1 MEIRTD
7 ELFDKIKDQI
17 TLEKNGQNSTE
28 KMDYCCNEKGKSDI
42 CTCDECSS
50 NILTDEELDSIID
63 YEMSEFEYQIKSRGK
78 DYYNNNRIVS
88 IVRDGNEFIAKVD
101 GSKRYEV
108 KVNYDEDD
116 EFLYYDCTCPC
127 EYPCKHEYAVL
138 LAIKNKEYSNIK
150 LKANIRKKE
159 LTVQQLIE
167 LIPAE
172 DLKEYI
178 LSVVGRDYV
187 CFELEH
193 LEEHFRKYIPRQTY
207 EYYYNNLYNSLVLD
221 GYSEIK
227 YTSIA
232 RDLINFGEYQEAFYA
247 VKAIIEAAKDV
258 NVLTKWDDLLNQFP
272 TIGMLLRI
280 IYRKGDNNVKS
291 NINEWMQILEEN
303 NYYDSLYLE
312 DVILSIK

>member
-17 TLEKNGQNSTE
+17 TLEKNSQNSTE

-159 LTVQQLIE
+159 L
-167 LIPAE
+167 
-172 DLKEYI
+172 K
-178 LSVVGRDYV
+178 
-187 CFELEH
+187 
-193 LEEHFRKYIPRQTY
+193 
-207 EYYYNNLYNSLVLD
+207 N
-221 GYSEIK
+221 
-227 YTSIA
+227 
-232 RDLINFGEYQEAFYA
+232 
-247 VKAIIEAAKDV
+247 
-258 NVLTKWDDLLNQFP
+258 
-272 TIGMLLRI
+272 
-280 IYRKGDNNVKS
+280 
-291 NINEWMQILEEN
+291 
-303 NYYDSLYLE
+303 
-312 DVILSIK
+312 

>member
-17 TLEKNGQNSTE
+17 TLEKNSQNSTE

-272 TIGMLLRI
+272 TIGILLRI

>member
-7 ELFDKIKDQI
+7 KLFDRIDQI
-17 TLEKNGQNSTE
+17 TSEKNNQYSTQ
-28 KMDYCCNEKGKSDI
+28 KLNYCCDEKCESDI

-50 NILTDEELDSIID
+50 TIVNDEKLDLIID

-78 DYYNNNRIVS
+78 DYYNNDHIVS
-88 IVRDGNEFIAKVD
+88 IVRSGNEFIAKVD

-108 KVNYDEDD
+108 RVNYDEED
-116 EFLYYDCTCPC
+116 EELYYDCTCPC

-138 LAIKNKEYSNIK
+138 LAIKNKEYSNVK
-150 LKANIRKKE
+150 LKANVRRKE
-159 LTVQQLIE
+159 LTIQQLIN

-172 DLKEYI
+172 DLKNYI
-178 LSVVGRDYV
+178 LSSVGRDYV
-187 CFELEH
+187 CFEFNH
-193 LEEHFRKYIPRQTY
+193 LEEYFRKYLPRQTY

-221 GYSEIK
+221 GYKKIEYI
-227 YTSIA
+227 SIA
-232 RDLINFGEYQEAFYA
+232 RDLINCGEYREAFYV

-258 NVLTKWDDLLNQFP
+258 DVLAKWDDLLNQFP
-272 TIGMLLRI
+272 TIGMFLRI

-291 NINEWMQILEEN
+291 NINEWIQILEEN

-312 DVILSIK
+312 DAVLSIK